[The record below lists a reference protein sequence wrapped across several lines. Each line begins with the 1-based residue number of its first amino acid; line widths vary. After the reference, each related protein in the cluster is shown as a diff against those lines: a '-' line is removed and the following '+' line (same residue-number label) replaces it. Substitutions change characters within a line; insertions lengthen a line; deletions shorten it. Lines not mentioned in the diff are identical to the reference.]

1 MEFKEKALV
10 EKIKQE
16 EEQEQQQE
24 KLREKHVIEDENVVV
39 VEKFSMTKFLVRTF
53 VIFVKTTV
61 SIAILVLASLGLIAV
76 IYEEPRTQLFEIIQS
91 GFDML

>member
-16 EEQEQQQE
+16 EEQEE
-24 KLREKHVIEDENVVV
+24 KLREKHGIEDENVVV

-91 GFDML
+91 GFNML

>member
-16 EEQEQQQE
+16 EEQEQHQE
-24 KLREKHVIEDENVVV
+24 KLREKHGIEDENVVV

-91 GFDML
+91 GFNML

>member
-16 EEQEQQQE
+16 EEQEQHQE
-24 KLREKHVIEDENVVV
+24 KLREKHGTEDENVVV

-91 GFDML
+91 GFNML

>member
-16 EEQEQQQE
+16 EEQEQHQE
-24 KLREKHVIEDENVVV
+24 KLREKHGIEDENVVV